1 MRSHLTGLRGQPWIA
16 SGNIRAYCGAPLTM
30 NSGRNK
36 VTIGKSTH
44 RVVDERSSDR
54 VSLSRNIGSL
64 CVADDKPRPDFN
76 EDIEL
81 ALVSSL

>member
-1 MRSHLTGLRGQPWIA
+1 
-16 SGNIRAYCGAPLTM
+16 M

-54 VSLSRNIGSL
+54 VSLLRDIGSL

-76 EDIEL
+76 EDVEL
-81 ALVSSL
+81 ALVSLL